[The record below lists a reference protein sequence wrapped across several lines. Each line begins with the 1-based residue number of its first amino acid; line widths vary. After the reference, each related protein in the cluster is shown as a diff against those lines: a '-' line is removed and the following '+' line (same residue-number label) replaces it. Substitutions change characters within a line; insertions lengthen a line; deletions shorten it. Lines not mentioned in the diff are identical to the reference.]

1 MERVNEIKEILWRVE
16 NDPIFEAA
24 VERED
29 YFEYYLTRNLSEL
42 GIERKQFN
50 VWVARTKRIYKN

>member
-29 YFEYYLTRNLSEL
+29 YFEQYLTRNLSEL
-42 GIERKQFN
+42 EIERKQFN